1 MKRFLLLL
9 PILMLASCSTGNAP
23 MPKGSRHDLMSNE
36 SFKMICEG
44 FFILINPELRQAT
57 LHSKDGKPQKRF
69 NMFGVSATKFRFRE
83 IDVEYIDIDRKS
95 GAITGSDG
103 EPMDSCTVESL

>member
-1 MKRFLLLL
+1 
-9 PILMLASCSTGNAP
+9 
-23 MPKGSRHDLMSNE
+23 
-36 SFKMICEG
+36 MICEG

-103 EPMDSCTVESL
+103 ETKKGCTIKSPVDD